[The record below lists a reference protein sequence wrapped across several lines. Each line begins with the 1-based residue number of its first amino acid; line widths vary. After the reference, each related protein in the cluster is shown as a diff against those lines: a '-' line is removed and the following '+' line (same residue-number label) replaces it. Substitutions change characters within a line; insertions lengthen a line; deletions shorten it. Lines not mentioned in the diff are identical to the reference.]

1 MSKRPENSDP
11 IASAGQIDDP
21 DQPVSRNDDHA
32 TDQQEQSDDD
42 PDHPEHS
49 VRHHRHRRAHGAS
62 AAGAAHSDEHAAR
75 GSGKPPKVL
84 KETGF
89 PNVDAAEVAAQH
101 GHDVNSSSMAAGRKF
116 QPPAGRKD
124 PNLPNL
130 PPAGQDFHVSEDRE
144 LSDGARNDR
153 DNDGSEAESYGTPE
167 NTGGPEPIT
176 HSRAIEERVQQQEH
190 DFDLEVT
197 EEGERYVTRHTER

>member
-1 MSKRPENSDP
+1 M
-11 IASAGQIDDP
+11 
-21 DQPVSRNDDHA
+21 
-32 TDQQEQSDDD
+32 T
-42 PDHPEHS
+42 
-49 VRHHRHRRAHGAS
+49 
-62 AAGAAHSDEHAAR
+62 
-75 GSGKPPKVL
+75 
-84 KETGF
+84 
-89 PNVDAAEVAAQH
+89 
-101 GHDVNSSSMAAGRKF
+101 AGRKF

-176 HSRAIEERVQQQEH
+176 HSRAVEERVQQQEH

>member
-32 TDQQEQSDDD
+32 TDQQEQSDED
-42 PDHPEHS
+42 PD
-49 VRHHRHRRAHGAS
+49 RQHRTRGAT
-62 AAGAAHSDEHAAR
+62 AADTAPPDERAAR
-75 GSGKPPKVL
+75 GSGKPPKAI

-89 PNVDAAEVAAQH
+89 PNVDAAEVQAQQ
-101 GHDVNSSSMAAGRKF
+101 GQDVDSSSMAAGRKF

-130 PPAGQDFHVSEDRE
+130 PPAGQDFHVSEDSE

-153 DNDGSEAESYGTPE
+153 DSDGSEAESYGTPE

-176 HSRAIEERVQQQEH
+176 HSRAVEERVRQQEH

-197 EEGERYVTRHTER
+197 EGGERYITPRKDH